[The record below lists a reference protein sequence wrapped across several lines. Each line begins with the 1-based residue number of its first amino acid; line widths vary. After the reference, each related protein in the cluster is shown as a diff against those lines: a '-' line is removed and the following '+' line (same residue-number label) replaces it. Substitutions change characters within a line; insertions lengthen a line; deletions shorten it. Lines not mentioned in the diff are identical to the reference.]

1 MLDKWCSE
9 RLSSQSNDVH
19 QSTGGKFIHNAGE
32 QLTPAP
38 SQRYFIK
45 VVNKLDDK
53 EDFMQKMI
61 LQAMQELQELQNQE
75 KIEWCVI
82 TRTTLNDN

>member
-1 MLDKWCSE
+1 
-9 RLSSQSNDVH
+9 
-19 QSTGGKFIHNAGE
+19 
-32 QLTPAP
+32 
-38 SQRYFIK
+38 
-45 VVNKLDDK
+45 
-53 EDFMQKMI
+53 MQKMI